1 MKGPIVFFLTLL
13 LQGTVYGQQWRSI
26 PRHLSFKES
35 GTEQF
40 LIDPYSGNM
49 WFNAGYRVSVIEPD
63 GTIKL
68 MTGITGE
75 ITYLNQ
81 TGDLQFAFTPS
92 HTYFAFPEV
101 GLYTF
106 DNYSEQLVYNLD
118 NTNGFLENISTNG
131 DTVYMAF
138 DPVPF
143 SYAWTYLK
151 YTPSSTLTTGKVCD
165 LVVAKETQKYFVR
178 GDSFLFYSN
187 SDELLEPIVYLIHSD
202 PADSDPDYIDIKI
215 RDLKFQ
221 NIGDT
226 LAIAGNLGISLIYNN
241 DVLPLNYTP
250 NNTTN
255 MPSAKVL
262 EIEFDESDSLWAVF
276 GDDNKDPIAIA
287 KLDGTNWT
295 SIFTQSNSPINFDW
309 FVSMEFDSAG
319 NIWVNDDTHLHT
331 LVAPTNPTWLSTIE
345 NERIEFSVAPNPSS
359 GSFTLST
366 PLSSTAD
373 QIGVVDMMGRTLVKT
388 PYATDLHLNLQ
399 KGVYLLQ
406 LIEGNA
412 ILGSERIVIK

>member
-1 MKGPIVFFLTLL
+1 
-13 LQGTVYGQQWRSI
+13 
-26 PRHLSFKES
+26 
-35 GTEQF
+35 
-40 LIDPYSGNM
+40 
-49 WFNAGYRVSVIEPD
+49 
-63 GTIKL
+63 
-68 MTGITGE
+68 
-75 ITYLNQ
+75 
-81 TGDLQFAFTPS
+81 
-92 HTYFAFPEV
+92 
-101 GLYTF
+101 
-106 DNYSEQLVYNLD
+106 
-118 NTNGFLENISTNG
+118 
-131 DTVYMAF
+131 
-138 DPVPF
+138 
-143 SYAWTYLK
+143 
-151 YTPSSTLTTGKVCD
+151 
-165 LVVAKETQKYFVR
+165 VAKDSQKYMLTSDSYLR
-178 GDSFLFYSN
+178 YSLGDSLFAPEY
-187 SDELLEPIVYLIHSD
+187 YLIGTTQSGY
-202 PADSDPDYIDIKI
+202 DPDYIAGAIN
-215 RDLKFQ
+215 DLKFQ

-226 LAIAGNLGISLIYNN
+226 LAIAGDLGISLIYNY

-276 GDDNKDPIAIA
+276 GDDNNDPIAIA

-309 FVSMEFDSAG
+309 FVSIEFDSAG
-319 NIWVNDDTHLHT
+319 NLWVSDEDGLHT
-331 LVAPTNPTWLSTIE
+331 LAAPTNPTWLSTIE

-373 QIGVVDMMGRTLVKT
+373 QIGVVDMMGRTLVKM

-406 LIEGNA
+406 LIEGDA